1 MTTQNI
7 AKKIIQEIEKGT
19 VDPTD
24 ALDIVKKVAKIVHG
38 DKEAAV
44 DVIDILARGHDKILG
59 TPDDLIPPQ
68 TVKQLK
74 ALLDTAL
81 VAQLAYELSSKKCWC
96 F

>member
-7 AKKIIQEIEKGT
+7 AKKIISEIQSGNI
-19 VDPTD
+19 DATD
-24 ALDIVKKVAKIVHG
+24 ALDIIKRVAKIVHG

-44 DVIDILARGHDKILG
+44 DIIEILARGPDKILG
-59 TPDDLIPPQ
+59 TPDDIIPPE

-81 VAQLAYELSSKKCWC
+81 VAQLAYELSTRTCWC

>member
-7 AKKIIQEIEKGT
+7 AKKIISEIEHGSL
-19 VDPTD
+19 DATD
-24 ALDIVKKVAKIVHG
+24 ALEIIKRVAKIVHG

-44 DVIDILARGHDKILG
+44 DVIHILARGPDKILG
-59 TPDDLIPPQ
+59 TPDDVIPPQ

-81 VAQLAYELSSKKCWC
+81 VAQLAYELSTRKCWC

>member
-1 MTTQNI
+1 MAAQGF
-7 AKKIIQEIEKGT
+7 AKKIIQDIENGS

-24 ALDIVKKVAKIVHG
+24 ALDIIKKVAKIVRG

-44 DVIDILARGHDKILG
+44 DVIEILARGPDKILG

>member
-7 AKKIIQEIEKGT
+7 AKKIIHEIESGHINS
-19 VDPTD
+19 TD
-24 ALDIVKKVAKIVHG
+24 AIEIIKRVAKIVHG

-44 DVIDILARGHDKILG
+44 DVITLLARGPDKILG
-59 TPDDLIPPQ
+59 TPDDIIPPQ

-81 VAQLAYELSSKKCWC
+81 VAQLAYELSTPRCWC